1 MGKQVQLLR
10 GTTAE
15 NNMFTGE
22 EGALTYNTETK
33 AIVVHDGKT
42 QGGGGFIDTVVEFQL
57 PTEENNYTWYRKYA
71 SGWVEQGGCVG
82 TTSSTSS
89 VTFPIAMTNN
99 NYSIFTTGQSSGS
112 SKPSDTST
120 PNKNTVYSYARI
132 IYNKTTT
139 GFDVGGGNEMNQ
151 DGFSWQVSGMAAD
164 ASQSD
169 TPEEPSVLPS
179 Q

>member
-15 NNMFTGE
+15 NNIFTGE

-33 AIVVHDGKT
+33 AIVVHDGQT

-57 PTEENNYTWYRKYA
+57 PTEENDYTWYRKYA
-71 SGWVEQGGCVG
+71 SGWVEQGGYVQSPENTGQAVTLPVTMLDAYYQVMVTASCSAIRG
-82 TTSSTSS
+82 GGTSS
-89 VTFPIAMTNN
+89 VVNRR
-99 NYSIFTTGQSSGS
+99 Q
-112 SKPSDTST
+112 
-120 PNKNTVYSYARI
+120 
-132 IYNKTTT
+132 
-139 GFDVGGGNEMNQ
+139 GGGWAYSPSVVYVISMANE
-151 DGFSWQVSGMAAD
+151 SASTTPVYWQVSGMAAD

>member
-15 NNMFTGE
+15 NNIFTGE

-71 SGWVEQGGCVG
+71 SGWVEQGGQLPASATTITLPVTMANAEYFCLVSYSK
-82 TTSSTSS
+82 TESTTTDFALNKLSSATQSTAAFTVTSSTLL
-89 VTFPIAMTNN
+89 
-99 NYSIFTTGQSSGS
+99 
-112 SKPSDTST
+112 
-120 PNKNTVYSYARI
+120 RI
-132 IYNKTTT
+132 WEVK
-139 GFDVGGGNEMNQ
+139 GL
-151 DGFSWQVSGMAAD
+151 AAD
-164 ASQSD
+164 A
-169 TPEEPSVLPS
+169 
-179 Q
+179 